1 MHPLMSPPFDPS
13 LLAALLG
20 GLLIFAARVCDVSL
34 GTIRTIY
41 MLRGH
46 RLTSAGIAVVEAA
59 IFITAISAVLKGGIT
74 GEPFKLAGYVAG
86 YATGVYVGMSI
97 ERWIASGW
105 TMLRILPQDDG
116 ESLIERIR
124 GRGEAVTVIH
134 GEGRDGPRPILFVVA
149 RRKRSRGLL
158 CEVRRVAPD
167 AFITV
172 DSVGEAINGTL
183 PVAPPRLSA
192 VLALRGMFR
201 K

>member
-1 MHPLMSPPFDPS
+1 MNPLMSPPFDPS
-13 LLAALLG
+13 LLAAIVG

-46 RLTSAGIAVVEAA
+46 RLTSATIAVFESA
-59 IFITAISAVLKGGIT
+59 IFITAISAVLKGGVT
-74 GEPFKLAGYVAG
+74 GEPLKLVGYVAG
-86 YATGVYVGMSI
+86 YATGVFVGMSI

-105 TMLRILPQDDG
+105 TMMRVMPQDDG
-116 ESLIERIR
+116 EALVERIR
-124 GRGEAVTVIH
+124 LHGEAVTVIR

-149 RRKRSRGLL
+149 RRRRARELL
-158 CEVRRVAPD
+158 ATVRRVAPD

-172 DSVGEAINGTL
+172 DGVGEAINGTL